1 MITFIS
7 VVLLLI
13 GLAYTFAT
21 GMLPTAT
28 EEKIKK
34 GKSAGWKFI
43 LGAVC
48 VFMLNGAFF
57 YADAGTAY
65 AVQYVTGG
73 DQMIATQ
80 GLKAKWWGRTIP
92 ISYEIS
98 VKDIILGQHL
108 NDAGDQWELDELPEN
123 MDGIYNRKAHKWE
136 FSDAIKAD
144 ISTSV
149 IVGINITDE
158 QKFLNMADRNKSEN
172 KLIYGRILPNIDAV
186 LKNTCKLMDAQ
197 EYISGKSSDFDRYFR
212 DQLENGMY
220 QIEEFYEAQ
229 GNKEVIGDSA
239 TVRTVN
245 PNRASKQKKY
255 RIKKVNGTIV
265 RDDTNTLKNY
275 GLIIHQAQV
284 TGIDWEKSFDD
295 RLDLQ
300 KDEVAKTQLEKQEA
314 ERQYYTAKKM
324 VAKGEA
330 NKAQER
336 ARLETAQI
344 QQTIQAETKA
354 KVAKFKVQEEAEL
367 LKAGK
372 IAAQTKKVAADATYY
387 ENAKRV
393 QAGLTPQERAEW
405 HYKEAV
411 GVAAELR
418 HLILPSTYIEGGSS
432 KSNGDGL
439 LSTLLGAEI
448 AKGMMKK

>member
-7 VVLLLI
+7 VLLLLA
-13 GLAYTFAT
+13 GLALTFAT
-21 GMLPTAT
+21 GMLPGITP
-28 EEKIKK
+28 EKV
-34 GKSAGWKFI
+34 KSHRSKGWKF
-43 LGAVC
+43 LVGSVC

-98 VKDIILGQHL
+98 VKDVILGQHL
-108 NDAGDQWELDELPEN
+108 NEEGDKWELDELPEN
-123 MDGIYNRKAHKWE
+123 TEGIYNRKAHRWE

-149 IVGINITDE
+149 IVGIDISNE
-158 QKFLNMADRNKSEN
+158 EKFLEMADRNRSEN

-186 LKNTCKLMDAQ
+186 IKNTCKLMDAQ
-197 EYISGKSSDFDRYFR
+197 EYISGKSSDFDRYFS
-212 DQLENGMY
+212 DQLQNGMY
-220 QIEEFYEAQ
+220 QIEEYYETEKS
-229 GNKEVIGDSA
+229 NEIIGDSA
-239 TVRTVN
+239 TVRSIN

-255 RIKKVNGTIV
+255 RIKRHNGSIV

-275 GLIIHQAQV
+275 GLVIHQAQV
-284 TGIDWEKSFDD
+284 TGIDWEKSFDQ

-314 ERQYYTAKKM
+314 ERQYYTAKKEI
-324 VAKGEA
+324 AAGEA
-330 NKAQER
+330 AKAKER

-354 KVAKFKVQEEAEL
+354 KVAKFKVQEEVEL

-411 GVAAELR
+411 GVASELK
-418 HLILPSTYIEGGSS
+418 HLTLPTTYIEGGTGN
-432 KSNGDGL
+432 KSGDGL